1 MLLSRLPLR
10 SLLTFLILGVGPVPP
25 TLAQDP
31 ARTVRDT
38 VILAADG
45 EVTINNHEGSITVT
59 TWDRDQVRYEAEIM
73 PTDEDPNAEKV
84 TIQSRGTNDRF
95 RLATTHEEGDDES
108 VVSGFDGDG
117 FQWGGIDIP
126 AVHYTT
132 TMPRTAALALDDHE
146 STISVTGLA
155 ARLQIDTHES
165 PITIEKQR
173 GEVVIDSHESRI
185 PVTDQEGDV
194 TLNTHE
200 GRMKLHRVVGR
211 LEVDTHEGDLTAEG
225 LKGGLRFEAHDGTAD
240 VSFASLTS
248 DVFASTHDGDVTL
261 ALPGGTGFDLN
272 TDSDEDA
279 DLDSDFDLQSIR
291 IADGD
296 ENDKVNYRGDVHRDG
311 PEIYLESQDGDFV
324 IRAAEPSPSDS
335 SPSSTQQ
342 GR

>member
-10 SLLTFLILGVGPVPP
+10 SLLTLLIFGVGLVSP

-31 ARTVRDT
+31 ARTVSGT
-38 VILAADG
+38 VSLATDG

-59 TWDRDQVRYEAEIM
+59 TWGRDRVRYEAEIM

-84 TIQSRGTNDRF
+84 TIQSRVTNERF
-95 RLATTHEEGDDES
+95 RLVTTHEEGDDES
-108 VVSGFDGDG
+108 VVFGFDEDG
-117 FQWGGIDIP
+117 FRWGGIDIP
-126 AVHYTT
+126 AVHYTVR
-132 TMPRTAALALDDHE
+132 MPRTAALRIDDHE
-146 STISVTGLA
+146 STINVTGLA

-165 PITIEKQR
+165 PITVEKQR
-173 GEVVIDSHESRI
+173 GEVVIDSYESRI
-185 PVTDQEGDV
+185 SVTDQEGDV
-194 TLNTHE
+194 TFNTHE

-261 ALPGGTGFDLN
+261 SLPSETGFHLG
-272 TDSDEDA
+272 TDFDEDA
-279 DLDSDFDLQSIR
+279 DLDSDFDLRSIR
-291 IADGD
+291 IADED
-296 ENDKVNYRGDVHRDG
+296 EDDKVSYRGDVHGDG

-335 SPSSTQQ
+335 SSSSTQ
-342 GR
+342 